1 MKRFSIINKLAIF
14 IFLAV
19 TGASSFAQ
27 SRNLIVTGIN
37 AFPSASTSEISVS
50 WIMPASTVGYKINSV
65 EIYRNTRPI
74 TDIKDLENARL
85 LAKLPHG
92 TVSYSDKVTT
102 NQEYY
107 YAVISLIS
115 ENTSEAQEENLYYDE
130 ELDCVKDDEATKR
143 VSLVLPG
150 VNATVFG
157 AKAEIKKRTA
167 RIIPEKKEEQ
177 KKTYENKMREQPLP
191 YVDILGNSDS
201 RQSTISDK
209 AKTQVKDLLK
219 EKRNSR
225 ELCVLDYHVFE
236 EDMTEPSG
244 GDDYLLFDILKTT
257 FIKKK
262 YGECSEKLVKFLGQN
277 RSKDV
282 TNRAI
287 FYLGECYYYT
297 GDFSKA
303 LGQFLLLE
311 DVYPAL
317 SRKWSESTLD
327 LYSYR

>member
-1 MKRFSIINKLAIF
+1 M
-14 IFLAV
+14 
-19 TGASSFAQ
+19 
-27 SRNLIVTGIN
+27 
-37 AFPSASTSEISVS
+37 
-50 WIMPASTVGYKINSV
+50 
-65 EIYRNTRPI
+65 
-74 TDIKDLENARL
+74 
-85 LAKLPHG
+85 AKLPRG

-102 NQEYY
+102 SQEYY
-107 YAVISLIS
+107 YAVISLVS
-115 ENTSEAQEENLYYDE
+115 QNNSEAQEENLYYDE
-130 ELDCVKDDEATKR
+130 ELDSVKDEEATKR

-157 AKAEIKKRTA
+157 AKAEIKKRA
-167 RIIPEKKEEQ
+167 AKVIPEKKEEP

-191 YVDILGNSDS
+191 FVDILGDSDS

-219 EKRNSR
+219 AKRNSR
-225 ELCVLDYHVFE
+225 ELSVLDYHVFE
-236 EDMTEPSG
+236 EDLVEPSG

-262 YGECSEKLVKFLGQN
+262 YGECREKLVKFLGQN
-277 RSKDV
+277 RSKNV

>member
-14 IFLAV
+14 ISLAV

-37 AFPSASTSEISVS
+37 AFPSAAPSEISVS
-50 WIMPASTVGYKINSV
+50 WIMPANTAEYKINSV

-85 LAKLPHG
+85 MAKLPRG

-102 NQEYY
+102 SQEYY
-107 YAVISLIS
+107 YAVISLVS
-115 ENTSEAQEENLYYDE
+115 QNNSEAQEENLYYDE
-130 ELDCVKDDEATKR
+130 ELDSVKDEEATKR

-157 AKAEIKKRTA
+157 AKAEIKKRA
-167 RIIPEKKEEQ
+167 AKVIPEKKEEP

-191 YVDILGNSDS
+191 FVDILGDSDS

-219 EKRNSR
+219 AKRNSR
-225 ELCVLDYHVFE
+225 ELSVLDYHVFE
-236 EDMTEPSG
+236 EDLVEPSG

-277 RSKDV
+277 RSKNV